1 MGREIQKKKMRSG
14 IQKTKQKPKSKK
26 RILSNPVIAA
36 NWDKSQTLTQ
46 NYQRLGLAAK
56 LNKHTGG
63 TERKAGDVEQLQTK
77 DGLVIGGKKPQE
89 AVELGEVRIR
99 RDPETGA
106 ILEVLDGQEQG
117 VGRANPLGDP
127 LNDLDSSDDDE
138 GAEEQAS
145 WARLANQHGNI
156 AEDQYIERGTDA
168 KTDVVKQLEARASRP
183 AAKHRRKMTENER
196 AFVEEL
202 VRKYGE
208 EDYARMSRDLKI
220 NYMQRSEGDIRKRV
234 LRWKE
239 EGGSV

>member
-63 TERKAGDVEQLQTK
+63 TERKAGDGEQMQSK
-77 DGLVIGGKKPQE
+77 DGLVISGKKPQE

-106 ILEVLDGQEQG
+106 ILEVLDGSEQK
-117 VGRANPLGDP
+117 ANPLDDP
-127 LNDLDSSDDDE
+127 LNDLDSDDS
-138 GAEEQAS
+138 EEMEQESAS

-156 AEDQYIERGTDA
+156 AEDQYTEHGNGATT
-168 KTDVVKQLEARASRP
+168 TDVVKQLEARASRP

-196 AFVEEL
+196 AFVGEL
-202 VRKYGE
+202 VKKHGDDYG
-208 EDYARMSRDLKI
+208 RMHRDMKI

-234 LRWKE
+234 ARWRE
-239 EGGSV
+239 EGGMV

>member
-63 TERKAGDVEQLQTK
+63 VERKAGDVDQLQAK
-77 DGLVIGGKKPQE
+77 DGLVITGKKPQE
-89 AVELGEVRIR
+89 KVELGEARIR

-106 ILEVLDGQEQG
+106 ILEVLDGQEKK
-117 VGRANPLGDP
+117 RPNPLGDA
-127 LNDLDSSDDDE
+127 LNDLDSDEDEHDDDQ
-138 GAEEQAS
+138 AEQAG

-156 AEDQYIERGTDA
+156 EPDQYLGKDDGA
-168 KTDVVKQLEARASRP
+168 TDVVKELEARASRP
-183 AAKHRRKMTENER
+183 AAKYRRKMTENER
-196 AFVEEL
+196 AFVKEL
-202 VRKYGE
+202 VAKYGD
-208 EDYARMSRDLKI
+208 DYAKMSRDIKI
-220 NYMQRSEGDIRKRV
+220 NYMQRSEGDIKKRV
-234 LRWKE
+234 LKWKE
-239 EGGSV
+239 ESGSA